1 MDKNCQYRATFGAC
15 SPEGKSEPKDVLIFL
30 TNNKSPTAWRWTVGQ
45 CVYVGGYEE
54 VVSDLPATT
63 GLRWLIYY

>member
-1 MDKNCQYRATFGAC
+1 M
-15 SPEGKSEPKDVLIFL
+15 VLSYLSSNVMWEIIDINAKFPLPL

-45 CVYVGGYEE
+45 CVFIGGYEE

-63 GLRWLIYY
+63 GL